1 MKRGFKT
8 LVAGVVCAFVS
19 VAQLDAAWATVRKP
33 GPAATR
39 IDDEE
44 LKLRFLAAMAR
55 SREPQKTAML
65 ERQRLSAL
73 QLIEKETGLNLG
85 VARMIEDAMAR
96 DPNIKMG
103 TVSTNRGG
111 IGKHMSEAKK
121 LNFDTAGKKM
131 GSELKVNSQ
140 AVDLS
145 KAKPTTG
152 MAMAGFFLL
161 AGSLIDECRPD
172 EPKANREFLK
182 HIASQPWQ
190 DVQGKMLLTY
200 LAAGMHR
207 NGCISRAEF
216 EAVYK
221 PMVPAIRQR
230 ATDAGASRGTMAG
243 TLFLLLAT
251 DQFQGITEEHLQTF
265 ARAQSAEGTWAD
277 EVQKADASLF
287 AALGAAVISRMLKS
301 RGVKVGR
308 DEITRA
314 YANPPVLPGHDSQK
328 LTP

>member
-1 MKRGFKT
+1 MKRGFIT
-8 LVAGVVCAFVS
+8 LVAGVVCAFLS
-19 VAQLDAAWATVRKP
+19 VAHLNPAWATVRNP
-33 GPAATR
+33 GPAASR
-39 IDDEE
+39 IDDDE
-44 LKLRFLAAMAR
+44 LKLRFLVAMAR
-55 SREPQKTAML
+55 AREPQKAAML

-73 QLIEKETGLNLG
+73 QVVESETGLNLG
-85 VARMIEDAMAR
+85 VARMIEDAVAR

-103 TVSTNRGG
+103 KVSTNRGG
-111 IGKHMSEAKK
+111 ISKHLREAKK
-121 LNFDTAGKKM
+121 LTFETAGQKM

-140 AVDLS
+140 KVDLS
-145 KAKPTTG
+145 SAKAAP
-152 MAMAGFFLL
+152 AMQKAGFFLL
-161 AGSLIDECRPD
+161 AGALIDECRTD
-172 EPKANREFLK
+172 EPQANRAFLK
-182 HIASQPWQ
+182 HMVSQPWG
-190 DVQGKMLLTY
+190 DVQGQMLLTY

-207 NGCISRAEF
+207 SGCITRAEF

-221 PMVPAIRQR
+221 PMVPAIRRR
-230 ATDAGASRGTMAG
+230 ATDSEATPGTMAG

-251 DQFQGITEEHLQTF
+251 DEFKGITEDHLQAF
-265 ARAQSAEGTWAD
+265 VRAQSAEGTWAD